1 MIILKSAAEL
11 ALIRENAILL
21 DGIIARLE
29 QEARPGLSTA
39 QLDRQA
45 ERWIR
50 GTGAEPAFKGYLGYP
65 ASICTS
71 LNEEIV
77 HGIPSEARVLRE
89 GDLLSL
95 DIGLRR
101 RGFYAD
107 KATTFVIGCQGSP
120 ALRELL
126 AVAWEALR
134 CGVEATQIG
143 LRVSDISHAIGSF
156 IEARGYQVVRHFVG
170 HGIGRQMHEEPQIP
184 DYGLP
189 GRGARLRAGMVL
201 CLEPMCWKP
210 QDASDEREEQVAV
223 DGWTVRTPGGEPAA
237 HVEEMVWVS
246 EGGPQ
251 VLRQK
256 GSL

>member
-21 DGIIARLE
+21 DEIIARLE
-29 QEARPGLSTA
+29 QEACPGQTTA

-50 GTGAEPAFKGYLGYP
+50 GAGAEPIFKGYLGYP

-101 RGFYAD
+101 RGFCAD
-107 KATTFVIGCQGSP
+107 KATSFVIGQGSP

-134 CGVEATQIG
+134 SGVEAAQIG
-143 LRVSDISHAIGSF
+143 SRVSDISHAIGSV
-156 IEARGYQVVRHFVG
+156 IETRGYRVVHHFVG

-184 DYGLP
+184 DYGPP
-189 GRGARLRAGMVL
+189 GRGARLRAGMVF

-210 QDASDEREEQVAV
+210 QDASDEREEQIED
-223 DGWTVRTPGGEPAA
+223 DGWTVRTPHGEPAA

-246 EGGPQ
+246 ERGPQ